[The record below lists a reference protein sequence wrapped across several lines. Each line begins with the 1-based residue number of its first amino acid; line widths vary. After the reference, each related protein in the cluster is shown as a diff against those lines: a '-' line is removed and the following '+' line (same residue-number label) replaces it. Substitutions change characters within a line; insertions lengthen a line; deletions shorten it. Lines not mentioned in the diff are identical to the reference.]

1 MVCILEW
8 CLGPFFEAKLYIIDS
23 SCGFMRKS
31 KRDNLTNKQGNI
43 KTLLLFMFLLFPA
56 FSVGD
61 VKAESHNNLTCSI
74 ETVGL
79 AGTGDYAP
87 FWHTSIRQGLPSFE
101 NNNGYVHIATLGN
114 IIKPRGLVLNFG
126 IDVGSGINLQTN
138 WFVHQLFFDVNYK
151 WLGMEFG
158 MKERWSD
165 KNHTLSCGALTWS
178 GNSKPI
184 PEIRVGIPDYVRI
197 PILGGWLS
205 LKGHL
210 GYGRM
215 TDDKWR
221 RQHGNGYYVDGVLF
235 HSKSAFIRFGD
246 DEGHFPLQV
255 TLGLEMNNIFGGT
268 KHMGGVDKELPS
280 DAAMYWT
287 VLFPFHQVGKQGN
300 VDGDNVG
307 SWHLN
312 FDYSLQDWHI
322 GTYYEH
328 FFEDHSSML
337 GIEYKNNTKGE
348 KGFIFYGFRHNWFD
362 GLFGIEVNAPQGIPF
377 FKNAVFEFLNTCGQS
392 GPICNSGDIYTDNL
406 LVIEEVDGLDG
417 MYNHTTYDSYSH
429 WGYAMGNPVLI
440 SPAYNDNGYA
450 GFRSNRV
457 RMFHLG
463 IDGGITDKIDYRML
477 ATTTKHWGCYGAPLK
492 EVERVTSVM
501 LECTYCHGGAYDWK
515 FSISGAMDFD
525 SGSGGSNLLGNNKG
539 VMLTISRQWQIM

>member
-1 MVCILEW
+1 MACILEW
-8 CLGPFFEAKLYIIDS
+8 CLESFFEAKFYIINS
-23 SCGFMRKS
+23 FCGFMRKS
-31 KRDNLTNKQGNI
+31 TGDNLTNKQVNI

-56 FSVGD
+56 FSVGN

-101 NNNGYVHIATLGN
+101 NNNGYVHITTLGK
-114 IIKPRGLVLNFG
+114 ILKPRGLVLNYG

-151 WLGMEFG
+151 WLGMELG

-184 PEIRVGIPDYVRI
+184 PEIRAGIPDYVRI
-197 PILGGWLS
+197 PFLGSWFS
-205 LKGHL
+205 VKGHI

-215 TDDKWR
+215 TDDMWR
-221 RQHGNGYYVDGVLF
+221 QSYGNGTYMDGILF

-246 DEGHFPLQV
+246 KERFPLQV
-255 TLGLEMNNIFGGT
+255 TLGLEMNNMFGGSRH
-268 KHMGGVDKELPS
+268 KGDNIKKMPD

-287 VLFPFHQVGKQGN
+287 VLFPFHPVGKQGN
-300 VDGDNVG
+300 EDGDNIG

-312 FDYSLQDWHI
+312 FDYLCDDWYI
-322 GTYYEH
+322 SAYYEH

-337 GIEYKNNTKGE
+337 GVEYKNNIEGK
-348 KGFIFYGFRHNWFD
+348 KDFIIYGFRHNWFD
-362 GLFGIEVNAPQGIPF
+362 GLFGFEVNSPSEIRIIH
-377 FKNAVFEFLNTCGQS
+377 NAVFEFLNTKGQCGS
-392 GPICNSGDIYTDNL
+392 ILHSAGYDSDKLP
-406 LVIEEVDGLDG
+406 VVEEVDGRDG
-417 MYNHTTYDSYSH
+417 MYNHTFYDSYTH
-429 WGYAMGNPVLI
+429 WGYAIGNPVLI
-440 SPAYNDNGYA
+440 SPVYNDDGYA
-450 GFRSNRV
+450 RFRSNRV
-457 RMFHLG
+457 QMYHLG
-463 IDGGITDKIDYRML
+463 IDGGITKKIDYRFM
-477 ATTTKHWGCYGAPLK
+477 ATTTRHWGCYGAPLK
-492 EVERVTSVM
+492 EVERVTFIM
-501 LECTYCHGGAYDWK
+501 LECTYRMGNAYDWK
-515 FSISGAMDFD
+515 FSLSGAMDFD
-525 SGSGGSNLLGNNKG
+525 SGDLLGNNRG